1 MDYTRETFAEA
12 VLQSLGYPVTKLAV
26 TDIMSWEAA
35 EGGAWNGGARYNPLN
50 TTEPMSGATDFN
62 SVGVKNYT
70 SWEQGLNATVKTLEN
85 GYYTDILNALSIGG
99 TGDFGVTVGESPWG
113 TETFAVTGQNTKAL
127 TSPTDSGTA
136 LNLTNTTPPTLSSY
150 SGLFINSDGV
160 YQIKYSASIGADIAN
175 MGVFFIADRQASS
188 ISAVK
193 TFNDGSKKTA
203 AKYGAKSDKYIEWVN
218 AQLASTALYG
228 PNSATSNTGGA
239 AGALTGLTL
248 STLTLKDLYI
258 IIAVVLV
265 GVLAVILIARAIK
278 PAAQAVA
285 PLAALAV

>member
-12 VLQSLGYPVTKLAV
+12 ILTGLGYPVTKLAV

-50 TTEPMSGATDFN
+50 TTEPMSGASDFN

-70 SWEQGLNATVKTLEN
+70 SWNQGLQATIKTLEN
-85 GYYTDILNALSIGG
+85 GYYPDILNALAIGG
-99 TGDFGVTVGESPWG
+99 TGDFGLTVGDSPWG
-113 TETFAVTGQNTKAL
+113 TETFTVTGQPTKAL
-127 TSPTDSGTA
+127 TSPTDTGTA
-136 LNLTNTTPPTLSSY
+136 PSLTNTTPPTLSNY
-150 SGLFINSDGV
+150 PGLFINSDGV

-175 MGVFFIADRQASS
+175 LGGANSV

-193 TFNDGSKKTA
+193 TFNDASKTEA
-203 AKYGAKSDKYIEWVN
+203 AKHGAKSNTYIEWVN
-218 AQLASTALYG
+218 ANLPAIYG
-228 PNSATSNTGGA
+228 PNSATSESGGA

-248 STLTLKDLYI
+248 STMTLKDLYI
-258 IIAVVLV
+258 IIGVVLV
-265 GVLAVILIARAIK
+265 GILLVILIARAIK

>member
-113 TETFAVTGQNTKAL
+113 TETFAVTGQPTKAL
-127 TSPTDSGTA
+127 TSPTDTGAVPSSTPPDVTKYPG
-136 LNLTNTTPPTLSSY
+136 LTNVK
-150 SGLFINSDGV
+150 GV
-160 YQIKYSASIGADIAN
+160 YIVTWKDNLLSFEAGGTTGDMVLNWDNES
-175 MGVFFIADRQASS
+175 
-188 ISAVK
+188 VK
-193 TFNDGSKKTA
+193 TAK
-203 AKYGAKSDKYIEWVN
+203 KYGPSSKAYLQWVN
-218 AQLASTALYG
+218 STLPDLYG
-228 PNSATSNTGGA
+228 KQGGLTPS
-239 AGALTGLTL
+239 GGGEGNLTGLTL

-258 IIAVVLV
+258 IIGVVLV

>member
-62 SVGVKNYT
+62 SVGVKNYS
-70 SWEQGLNATVKTLEN
+70 SWDDGITATVKTLNN
-85 GYYTDILNALSIGG
+85 GHYTDILNALAIGG
-99 TGDFGVTVGESPWG
+99 TQDFGVTVGESPWG
-113 TETFAVTGQNTKAL
+113 TETFVITGQPIKGL
-127 TSPTDSGTA
+127 TSPTGTGD
-136 LNLTNTTPPTLSSY
+136 NTSLTNDTPPTVTDY
-150 SGLFINSDGV
+150 PGLFINSDGV

-175 MGVFFIADRQASS
+175 MYGQNSS
-188 ISAVK
+188 ISAIK
-193 TFNDGSKKTA
+193 TFNAGSKDSA
-203 AKYGAKSDKYIEWVN
+203 NKYGSSSKEYIEWVN
-218 AQLASTALYG
+218 ASLPAIYGANGAST
-228 PNSATSNTGGA
+228 PGGGG

-258 IIAVVLV
+258 IIGVVLV
-265 GVLAVILIARAIK
+265 GVLVLIIVARSIK
-278 PAAQAVA
+278 PMAATAEKVA
-285 PLAALAV
+285 PLAALA